1 MCIRWECLSCISGV
15 PQVNHVKIVADYVA
29 ELRRLGKGH
38 GPWHFDRLLRDG
50 TINPA
55 NAYTTNLAP
64 PSYN

>member
-1 MCIRWECLSCISGV
+1 M

-38 GPWHFDRLLRDG
+38 GTWHFDRLLRDD

>member
-1 MCIRWECLSCISGV
+1 M